1 MVVAELWEA
10 SAAVLVPTK
19 VTVALVAADVAIEEA
34 GADAAATVA
43 LPNVLLSNEFETAVA
58 VAETENVWDCVAEGV
73 TVTKTVVWSV
83 TVAVLLS
90 SDDATA
96 ENTGVAEAG
105 AELSADWSK
114 ARPMR
119 RRV

>member
-1 MVVAELWEA
+1 MVAELEEA
-10 SAAVLVPTK
+10 GAAVLVPTK
-19 VTVALVAADVAIEEA
+19 VMVALAVADVATEEG

-43 LPNVLLSNEFETAVA
+43 LPKVLLSNEFETAVA
-58 VAETENVWDCVAEGV
+58 VAGTENVWDCVEEGV

-96 ENTGVAEAG
+96 EDTGVAGAG
-105 AELSADWSK
+105 AELLADWSK

>member
-1 MVVAELWEA
+1 MVAELEEA
-10 SAAVLVPTK
+10 GAAVLVPTK
-19 VTVALVAADVAIEEA
+19 VMVALAVTDVATEEA

-58 VAETENVWDCVAEGV
+58 VAGTENVWDCVAEGV

-83 TVAVLLS
+83 TVAVLALS

-96 ENTGVAEAG
+96 EDTGVAEAG
-105 AELSADWSK
+105 AELLADWSK